1 MVLSFVPVAKRNAIA
16 MSALRNGNCYFVKL
30 FCSWKYGYS
39 IPTFRMEWIHWIME
53 KKKKK
58 NSPLIARILVFHLF
72 YFFADYVANADC
84 DIQLF

>member
-1 MVLSFVPVAKRNAIA
+1 MVIATLLSSSAHGSMVIA
-16 MSALRNGNCYFVKL
+16 FQPSEWNG
-30 FCSWKYGYS
+30 S
-39 IPTFRMEWIHWIME
+39 IGLW

>member
-53 KKKKK
+53 KKIK